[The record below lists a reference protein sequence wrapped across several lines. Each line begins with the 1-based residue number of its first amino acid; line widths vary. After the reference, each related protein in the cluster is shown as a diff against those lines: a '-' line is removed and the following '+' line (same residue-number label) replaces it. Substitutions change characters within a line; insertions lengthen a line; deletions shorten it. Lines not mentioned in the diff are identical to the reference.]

1 MMGVALFGALSGG
14 EPLCPPLMP
23 QGDHVPDAG
32 WQVVSLFND
41 GAPGGPHGGMA
52 RRVQGQGIVK
62 GPHVLPVEGQVA
74 LRLHVIGPGG
84 PLGIDVKHEEAVKP
98 VVQGHTFHRL
108 QGVVQV
114 VRGGGGGVDAH
125 ADQRLLAP
133 GAQNITVFGIGVRH
147 IEPAAYIVIRGGA
160 QGGVQRRIKQL
171 EGHGIRGA
179 LWNMGHDD
187 HSCMSEFIAK
197 PL

>member
-1 MMGVALFGALSGG
+1 MGVALFGALSGG

-84 PLGIDVKHEEAVKP
+84 PLGIDVEHEEAVKP

-125 ADQRLLAP
+125 ADQGVLPP
-133 GAQNITVFGIGVRH
+133 GAQDITILPVVIGDVY
-147 IEPAAYIVIRGGA
+147 PFCNVILGA
-160 QGGVQRRIKQL
+160 GFQRLGQGGV
-171 EGHGIRGA
+171 EGDHLQGLGGAGRDVHGKDSFG
-179 LWNMGHDD
+179 
-187 HSCMSEFIAK
+187 
-197 PL
+197 